1 MEKTIFYVALVSQFD
16 FCNPTIIE
24 QFENEDDANTYA
36 ALMAKTKKRKYAI
49 FKQVRAFDETEK

>member
-1 MEKTIFYVALVSQFD
+1 MEKTIYYVALAGQFD

-49 FKQVRAFDETEK
+49 FKQVRVFGETEK